1 MNDRLLYRN
10 SPARFYP
17 CPVNYLKGFQSNIYM
32 VGIDK
37 KPKIRGIS
45 DFVLSELNV
54 SNKRIVEPLKLI
66 VNDIIS
72 YTTTVSHSSLA
83 EHTWYLLLQ
92 EYVRIGGN

>member
-54 SNKRIVEPLKLI
+54 SNKRIVEPLKPI
-66 VNDIIS
+66 VNDIVS

-83 EHTWYLLLQ
+83 EHT
-92 EYVRIGGN
+92 